1 MRVSDPISEVRSSA
15 LVISLRG
22 NVLRKQL
29 LEDHSPI
36 NKKHNGLSKRSLGP
50 LSYEIELHETNTTS
64 LRMYCLAI

>member
-1 MRVSDPISEVRSSA
+1 MRVSDPFREVRSSA

-36 NKKHNGLSKRSLGP
+36 NKKHNALSQRSLGP
-50 LSYEIELHETNTTS
+50 LSYEIELHETNTNS
-64 LRMYCLAI
+64 LRMYCQAI